1 MAGPTETERRRLRW
15 RCRRGLKELDV
26 LFERYAE
33 TALASASAAELGSL
47 ERFLDLPD
55 PEIAAY
61 LLGEAVPEDPALA
74 ALAASIRNYAARA

>member
-1 MAGPTETERRRLRW
+1 MGGPTEAERRRLRW

-33 TALASASAAELGSL
+33 SSLANASAAEFGSL

-61 LLGEAVPEDPALA
+61 LLGDAVPEDPGLAELA
-74 ALAASIRNYAARA
+74 ARIRNYAARA

>member
-1 MAGPTETERRRLRW
+1 M
-15 RCRRGLKELDV
+15 

-33 TALASASAAELGSL
+33 TSLASASAAELGSL
-47 ERFLDLPD
+47 ERLLDLPD

-74 ALAASIRNYAARA
+74 ALAARIRNHAART

>member
-1 MAGPTETERRRLRW
+1 MAGRATETERRLRW

-33 TALASASAAELGSL
+33 TSLASASTAELGSL
-47 ERFLDLPD
+47 ERLLDLPD

-61 LLGEAVPEDPALA
+61 LLGEAVPEDPGLA